1 MAPAVIDALEMVQ
14 VAQNHAKALTGRQC
28 MHLAMLQF
36 ILTGMPVQQARQLVA
51 GGLLAQNRL
60 ALHLRRDVFGNPY
73 IVADLACAVVQG
85 GNACSA

>member
-14 VAQNHAKALTGRQC
+14 VAQNQAKALTGRQC

-51 GGLLAQNRL
+51 E
-60 ALHLRRDVFGNPY
+60 
-73 IVADLACAVVQG
+73 
-85 GNACSA
+85 ACSRKTVSRCTCGVMSLETPT